1 MHINKLHSK
10 AASSAGVESMFSC
23 WSPCFLVILP
33 GSHLSRV
40 LQVATAVLNRVK
52 NSEAADTG
60 EDDADEVPCWVCA
73 CWKLDQLPT
82 FLRTLLLLPD
92 YSAAKAWGLKGSQH
106 VAEIGGR
113 ILIFRL
119 WLIPAIPAEST
130 HRFCQFFC
138 LKLSFFWSKG
148 I

>member
-60 EDDADEVPCWVCA
+60 EDDADEVPC
-73 CWKLDQLPT
+73 
-82 FLRTLLLLPD
+82 
-92 YSAAKAWGLKGSQH
+92 
-106 VAEIGGR
+106 
-113 ILIFRL
+113 
-119 WLIPAIPAEST
+119 
-130 HRFCQFFC
+130 
-138 LKLSFFWSKG
+138 
-148 I
+148 